1 MEGMGIHLLICFL
14 GKRLLCGYADG
25 AVKIWDL
32 KAVSPV
38 VSWSG
43 QGRCSSVLG
52 IPFCMHGWY

>member
-1 MEGMGIHLLICFL
+1 MEQVAMGIYASVYFSS

-32 KAVSPV
+32 KLASSV

-43 QGRCSSVLG
+43 QGKVST
-52 IPFCMHGWY
+52 M